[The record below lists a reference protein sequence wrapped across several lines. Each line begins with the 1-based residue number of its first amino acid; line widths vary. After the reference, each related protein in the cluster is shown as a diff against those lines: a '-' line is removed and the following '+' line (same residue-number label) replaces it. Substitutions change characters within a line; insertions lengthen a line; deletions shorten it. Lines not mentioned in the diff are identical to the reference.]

1 MKRGIT
7 QKQRAYCLEFM
18 ETGNS
23 SEAYRRSYDTS
34 GMTTASVNRC
44 AKDVYDNVNV
54 SAMIE
59 QLRKKAMKR
68 NEITVDTLLDELEEA
83 RQIAMGADTPQ
94 SSAAVTATMGKA
106 KLLGLDKVIIDH
118 RSGDGS
124 MSFRPQDYAL
134 AESELGSKLNDL
146 D

>member
-7 QKQRAYCLEFM
+7 QKQRAYCLSFM

-83 RQIAMGADTPQ
+83 RKAALEADTAQ
-94 SSAAVTATMGKA
+94 SSAAVSATMGKA
-106 KLLGLDKVIIDH
+106 RLLGLDKKIVDH
-118 RSGDGS
+118 MSSDGS
-124 MSFRPQDYAL
+124 LMPTKIVLMAGK
-134 AESELGSKLNDL
+134 EE
-146 D
+146 

>member
-7 QKQRAYCLEFM
+7 QKQRSYCLAFM

-83 RQIAMGADTPQ
+83 RKAALEADTAQ
-94 SSAAVTATMGKA
+94 SSAAVSATMGKA
-106 KLLGLDKVIIDH
+106 RLLGLDKKIVDH
-118 RSGDGS
+118 MSSDGS
-124 MSFRPQDYAL
+124 LMPTKIVLMAGK
-134 AESELGSKLNDL
+134 EE
-146 D
+146 

>member
-7 QKQRAYCLEFM
+7 QKQRAYCLAFM

-68 NEITVDTLLDELEEA
+68 NDITVDTLLDELEEA
-83 RQIAMGADTPQ
+83 RKAALEADTAQ
-94 SSAAVTATMGKA
+94 SSAAVSATMGKA
-106 KLLGLDKVIIDH
+106 RLLGLDKKIVDH
-118 RSGDGS
+118 MSSDGS
-124 MSFRPQDYAL
+124 AGKVTVCFKEKP
-134 AESELGSKLNDL
+134 EP
-146 D
+146 

>member
-7 QKQRAYCLEFM
+7 QKQRAYCLAFM

-83 RQIAMGADTPQ
+83 RKAALDADTAQ
-94 SSAAVTATMGKA
+94 SSAAVSATMGKA
-106 KLLGLDKVIIDH
+106 RLLGLDKKIVDH
-118 RSGDGS
+118 MSSDGS
-124 MSFRPQDYAL
+124 LMPTKIVLMAGK
-134 AESELGSKLNDL
+134 EE
-146 D
+146 

>member
-7 QKQRAYCLEFM
+7 QKQRAYCLAFM

-83 RQIAMGADTPQ
+83 RKAALEADTAQ
-94 SSAAVTATMGKA
+94 SSAAVSATMGKA
-106 KLLGLDKVIIDH
+106 RLLGLDKKIVDH
-118 RSGDGS
+118 MSSDGS
-124 MSFRPQDYAL
+124 LMPTKIVLMAGK
-134 AESELGSKLNDL
+134 EE
-146 D
+146 

>member
-7 QKQRAYCLEFM
+7 QKQRAYCLAFM

-68 NEITVDTLLDELEEA
+68 NEITVDALLDELEEA
-83 RQIAMGADTPQ
+83 RKAALEADTAQ
-94 SSAAVTATMGKA
+94 SSAAVSATMGKA
-106 KLLGLDKVIIDH
+106 RLLGLDKKIVDH
-118 RSGDGS
+118 MSSDGS
-124 MSFRPQDYAL
+124 LMPTKIVLMAGK
-134 AESELGSKLNDL
+134 EE
-146 D
+146 

>member
-7 QKQRAYCLEFM
+7 QKQRAYCLAFM

-83 RQIAMGADTPQ
+83 RKAALEADTAQ
-94 SSAAVTATMGKA
+94 SSAAVSATMGKA
-106 KLLGLDKVIIDH
+106 RLLGLDKKIVDH
-118 RSGDGS
+118 MSSDGS
-124 MSFRPQDYAL
+124 LVPTKIVLMAGK
-134 AESELGSKLNDL
+134 EE
-146 D
+146 

>member
-7 QKQRAYCLEFM
+7 QKQRAYCLAFM

-83 RQIAMGADTPQ
+83 RKAALDAGTAQ
-94 SSAAVTATMGKA
+94 SSAAVSATMGKA
-106 KLLGLDKVIIDH
+106 RLLGLDKKIVDH
-118 RSGDGS
+118 MSSDGS
-124 MSFRPQDYAL
+124 LMPTKIVLMAGK
-134 AESELGSKLNDL
+134 EE
-146 D
+146 

>member
-7 QKQRAYCLEFM
+7 QKQRAYCLAFM

-83 RQIAMGADTPQ
+83 RKAALDADTAQ
-94 SSAAVTATMGKA
+94 SSAAVSATMGKA
-106 KLLGLDKVIIDH
+106 RLLGLDKKIVDH
-118 RSGDGS
+118 MSSDGS
-124 MSFRPQDYAL
+124 LMPTKIVLMAGK
-134 AESELGSKLNDL
+134 E
-146 D
+146 

>member
-7 QKQRAYCLEFM
+7 QKQRAYCLAFM

-23 SEAYRRSYDTS
+23 SEAYRRSYDAS

-83 RQIAMGADTPQ
+83 RKAALDADTAQ
-94 SSAAVTATMGKA
+94 SSAAVSATMGKA
-106 KLLGLDKVIIDH
+106 RLLGLDKKIVDH
-118 RSGDGS
+118 MSSDGS
-124 MSFRPQDYAL
+124 LMPTKIVLMAGK
-134 AESELGSKLNDL
+134 EE
-146 D
+146 

>member
-7 QKQRAYCLEFM
+7 QKQRAYCLAFM

-23 SEAYRRSYDTS
+23 SEAYRRSYSTS

-54 SAMIE
+54 SSMIE

-68 NEITVDTLLDELEEA
+68 NQITVDTLLDELEEA
-83 RQIAMGADTPQ
+83 RKAALEADTAQ
-94 SSAAVTATMGKA
+94 SSAAVSATMGKA
-106 KLLGLDKVIIDH
+106 RLLGLDKKIVDH
-118 RSGDGS
+118 MSSDGS
-124 MSFRPQDYAL
+124 LMPTKIVLMAGK
-134 AESELGSKLNDL
+134 EE
-146 D
+146 

>member
-7 QKQRAYCLEFM
+7 QKQRAYCLAFM

-59 QLRKKAMKR
+59 QLRKKAMNR

-83 RQIAMGADTPQ
+83 RKAALDADTAQ
-94 SSAAVTATMGKA
+94 SSAAVSATMGKA
-106 KLLGLDKVIIDH
+106 RLLGLDKKIVDH
-118 RSGDGS
+118 MSSDGS
-124 MSFRPQDYAL
+124 LMPTKIVLMAGK
-134 AESELGSKLNDL
+134 EE
-146 D
+146 

>member
-7 QKQRAYCLEFM
+7 QKQRSYCLAFM

-83 RQIAMGADTPQ
+83 RKAALEADTAQ
-94 SSAAVTATMGKA
+94 SSAAVSATMGKA
-106 KLLGLDKVIIDH
+106 RLLGLDKKIVDH
-118 RSGDGS
+118 MSSDGS
-124 MSFRPQDYAL
+124 AGKVTVCFKEKP
-134 AESELGSKLNDL
+134 EP
-146 D
+146 

>member
-7 QKQRAYCLEFM
+7 QKQRAYCLAFM

-83 RQIAMGADTPQ
+83 RKAALAAETAQ
-94 SSAAVTATMGKA
+94 SSAAVSATMGKA
-106 KLLGLDKVIIDH
+106 RLLGLDKKIVDH
-118 RSGDGS
+118 MSSDGS
-124 MSFRPQDYAL
+124 LMPTKIVLMAGK
-134 AESELGSKLNDL
+134 EE
-146 D
+146 

>member
-7 QKQRAYCLEFM
+7 QKQRAYCLAFM

-23 SEAYRRSYDTS
+23 SEAYRRSYETS

-83 RQIAMGADTPQ
+83 RKAALEADTAQ
-94 SSAAVTATMGKA
+94 SSAAVSATMGKA
-106 KLLGLDKVIIDH
+106 RLLGLDKKIVDH
-118 RSGDGS
+118 MSSDGS
-124 MSFRPQDYAL
+124 LMPTKIVLMAGK
-134 AESELGSKLNDL
+134 EE
-146 D
+146 

>member
-7 QKQRAYCLEFM
+7 QKQRSYCLAFM

-83 RQIAMGADTPQ
+83 RKAALDADTAQ
-94 SSAAVTATMGKA
+94 SSAAVSATMGKA
-106 KLLGLDKVIIDH
+106 RLLGLDKKIVDH
-118 RSGDGS
+118 MSSDGS
-124 MSFRPQDYAL
+124 LMPTKIVLMAGK
-134 AESELGSKLNDL
+134 EE
-146 D
+146 